1 MNHLSNAFLVAAIT
15 LLAGAA
21 ASSAEEEMQPQVA
34 IITGEFRD
42 PRSREIGFQY
52 DSAPARTIS
61 RIVLDEQNRFS
72 LSVPTAWGT
81 LVIGRYEGGFPSLWQ
96 LLKFMVFDK
105 RDLFFFY
112 VEPGD
117 SLHVAVEEG
126 FFGPSYSFSGLG
138 ADNNRFVVE
147 WMSAFGPFSLDY
159 EGLELADFKH
169 QVDQRRQ
176 DQFEFLA
183 EGREEYALTPGFVDY
198 ATAFIKYEWAQR
210 MVSYPRRYY
219 SANGRENKAIVP
231 AYYDF
236 LLDIPLVDEKAMG
249 TPDYDTFVGLALDW
263 FAKMEA
269 EDREKHKSP
278 AMSKLLKLSQY
289 GLSDSAQARFDS
301 IYKKN
306 NVPSLGLSQLI
317 NLSRYGLSDSLQ
329 ARLDSSYEKAEKPKL
344 SEQFDLSRLGASQ
357 AKQALL
363 DSLYAQ
369 TRSFKTY
376 SSGEDAPRIDT
387 TDGRVVFHLAKGG
400 QFEEFLEEFAKTRK
414 LSEKVDMSRLG
425 LSDSVQAQLDSS
437 YANRKPRKLSDI
449 VNLAQFGLSATAQ
462 TQLDSLFTEPLSR
475 TIWDFAQRYDQAK
488 KSMAGRVLYWYLAGQ
503 VIKGFE
509 GGSEQFELA
518 REKWE
523 DFEKI
528 NPHPEYTEAV
538 AAALHKA
545 LRLRPKQPAPDFTL
559 SDLNGQPVSLSQF
572 KEKAVFL
579 DFWASWCGPC
589 ISNLAFLRQIKA
601 QMADQQVVF
610 LNISLDESDSA
621 WRKAVAEHG
630 IKGVHVRAH
639 GWSSEVAKSYN
650 VTSLPEYYIVDAQ
663 GLIAERLSTVRDTDE
678 IIATIEKS
686 L

>member
-15 LLAGAA
+15 LLTGAV
-21 ASSAEEEMQPQVA
+21 ASLAEEGMQPQVA

-42 PRSREIGFQY
+42 PRSREIGVQY
-52 DSAPARTIS
+52 DSAPARTTS
-61 RIVLDEQNRFS
+61 RVILDEQNRFT

-81 LVIGRYEGGFPSLWQ
+81 LVIGRYESGFPGLWQ

-105 RDLFFFY
+105 RELFFFY

-117 SLHVAVEEG
+117 SLHIAVEEG
-126 FFGPSYSFSGLG
+126 FFGPSYSFSGRG

-147 WMSAFGPFSLDY
+147 WMSEFGPFSIDY
-159 EGLELADFKH
+159 EGLEIADFKH
-169 QVDQRRQ
+169 QIDQRRQ
-176 DQFEFLA
+176 DQLEFLA

-219 SANGRENKAIVP
+219 LANGRENKAIVP

-236 LLDIPLVDEKAMG
+236 LLDIPLADEKAIV
-249 TPDYDTFVGLALDW
+249 TPDYDTFVDLALDR
-263 FAKMEA
+263 FAKE
-269 EDREKHKSP
+269 EPRSP
-278 AMSKLLKLSQY
+278 GISKLLKLSQY

-301 IYKKN
+301 IYRKN
-306 NVPSLGLSQLI
+306 NVPSLSQLI
-317 NLSRYGLSDSLQ
+317 DLSQYGLSDSVQ
-329 ARLDSSYEKAEKPKL
+329 ARLDLNYEKVEKPKL

-363 DSLYAQ
+363 DSLFAQ
-369 TRSFKTY
+369 TRFYRTTY
-376 SSGEDAPRIDT
+376 PNEDAPRVDT
-387 TDGRVVFHLAKGG
+387 TDGGVVFHLAKEG
-400 QFEEFLEEFAKTRK
+400 QLEEFAKTRK
-414 LSEKVDMSRLG
+414 LSEKIDMSGLG
-425 LSDSVQAQLDSS
+425 LSDSLQAQLDSS
-437 YANRKPRKLSDI
+437 YANHKPRKLSDI
-449 VNLAQFGLSATAQ
+449 VDLAQFDLSATAQ
-462 TQLDSLFTEPLSR
+462 ARLDSLFAEPLGWTTWS
-475 TIWDFAQRYDQAK
+475 FAQRYDQAK
-488 KSMAGRVLYWYLAGQ
+488 KSMEGRVLYWYLAGQ

-523 DFEKI
+523 DFKKI

-538 AAALHKA
+538 ATTLHKA
-545 LRLRPKQPAPDFTL
+545 LRLRPGQPAPDFTL
-559 SDLNGQPVSLSQF
+559 SDLDGQPISLSQF

-601 QMADQQVVF
+601 ETSDQPVVF

-639 GWSSEVAKSYN
+639 GWGSEVAKSYN

-663 GLIAERLSTVRDTDE
+663 GLIAERLATVSDTDE
-678 IIATIEKS
+678 IVATIEKS

>member
-15 LLAGAA
+15 LLTGAV
-21 ASSAEEEMQPQVA
+21 ASLAEEGMQPQVA
-34 IITGEFRD
+34 VITGEFRD

-52 DSAPARTIS
+52 DSAPARTTS

-81 LVIGRYEGGFPSLWQ
+81 LVIGRYESGFPGLWQ

-105 RDLFFFY
+105 RELFFFY

-117 SLHVAVEEG
+117 SLHIAVEEG
-126 FFGPSYSFSGLG
+126 FFGPSYSFSGPR

-147 WMSAFGPFSLDY
+147 WMSEFGPFSLDY
-159 EGLELADFKH
+159 EGLEIADFKH

-210 MVSYPRRYY
+210 MVSYPRHYY
-219 SANGRENKAIVP
+219 RANGRENKAIVP

-236 LLDIPLVDEKAMG
+236 LLDIPLADEKAIV
-249 TPDYDTFVGLALDW
+249 TPDYDTFVDLALDK
-263 FAKMEA
+263 FAKE
-269 EDREKHKSP
+269 EPRSP
-278 AMSKLLKLSQY
+278 GISKLLKLSQY

-301 IYKKN
+301 IYRKN
-306 NVPSLGLSQLI
+306 NVPSLSQLI
-317 NLSRYGLSDSLQ
+317 DLSQYGLSDSVQ
-329 ARLDSSYEKAEKPKL
+329 ARLDLNYEKVEGPKL

-363 DSLYAQ
+363 DSLFAQ
-369 TRSFKTY
+369 TRSYRSTY
-376 SSGEDAPRIDT
+376 PNEDAPRVDT
-387 TDGRVVFHLAKGG
+387 TDGKVVFHLAKAG
-400 QFEEFLEEFAKTRK
+400 QLEEFAKTRK
-414 LSEKVDMSRLG
+414 LSEKIDVSELG
-425 LSDSVQAQLDSS
+425 LSDSLQAQLDSS

-449 VNLAQFGLSATAQ
+449 VDLTQFDLSATAQ
-462 TQLDSLFTEPLSR
+462 TQLDSLFAEPLSR
-475 TIWDFAQRYDQAK
+475 TIWNFAQRYDQAK
-488 KSMAGRVLYWYLAGQ
+488 KFMEGRVLYWYLAGQ

-518 REKWE
+518 HEKWE

-545 LRLRPKQPAPDFTL
+545 LRLCPKQPAPDFTL
-559 SDLNGQPVSLSQF
+559 SDLDGQPVSLSQF

-601 QMADQQVVF
+601 ETSDQPVVF

-630 IKGVHVRAH
+630 IKGIHVRAH
-639 GWSSEVAKSYN
+639 GWGSEVAKSYN

-678 IIATIEKS
+678 IVATIEKS

>member
-15 LLAGAA
+15 LLTGAV
-21 ASSAEEEMQPQVA
+21 ASLAEEGMQPQVA
-34 IITGEFRD
+34 IITGEFQN
-42 PRSREIGFQY
+42 PRSREIGLQY
-52 DSAPARTIS
+52 DSAPTRATS

-72 LSVPTAWGT
+72 ISVPTAWGT
-81 LVIGRYEGGFPSLWQ
+81 LVIGRYESGFPGLWQ

-105 RDLFFFY
+105 RELFFFY

-117 SLHVAVEEG
+117 SLHFVVEEG
-126 FFGPSYSFSGLG
+126 FFGPSYSFSGPG

-147 WMSAFGPFSLDY
+147 WMSEFGPFSLDY
-159 EGLELADFKH
+159 EGLEIADFKR
-169 QVDQRRQ
+169 QIDQRRQ

-210 MVSYPRRYY
+210 MVSYPRHYY
-219 SANGRENKAIVP
+219 RANGRENKAIVP

-236 LLDIPLVDEKAMG
+236 LLDIPLVDEKAIG

-263 FAKMEA
+263 LAKA
-269 EDREKHKSP
+269 EEEEKPRSSGI
-278 AMSKLLKLSQY
+278 SKLLKLSQY

-301 IYKKN
+301 IYRKN
-306 NVPSLGLSQLI
+306 NVPSLSQLI
-317 NLSRYGLSDSLQ
+317 DLSQYGLSDSAQ
-329 ARLDSSYEKAEKPKL
+329 ARLDLSYEKTEDPKL
-344 SEQFDLSRLGASQ
+344 SEQFDLSRLDTPQVAP
-357 AKQALL
+357 AIL
-363 DSLYAQ
+363 DSLFAQ
-369 TRSFKTY
+369 TKSYRIIY
-376 SSGEDAPRIDT
+376 SSGENTPKVDT

-414 LSEKVDMSRLG
+414 LSEKIDMSRFG
-425 LSDSVQAQLDSS
+425 LSDSLQAQLDSS
-437 YANRKPRKLSDI
+437 YANHKPRKLSDI
-449 VNLAQFGLSATAQ
+449 VDLAQFDLSAT
-462 TQLDSLFTEPLSR
+462 TQARLDSLFAEPLGW
-475 TIWDFAQRYDQAK
+475 TTWQFARRYDQAK
-488 KSMAGRVLYWYLAGQ
+488 KSMEGRVLYWYLAGQ
-503 VIKGFE
+503 VIEGFE
-509 GGSEQFELA
+509 GGSEQFERA
-518 REKWE
+518 HEKWE
-523 DFEKI
+523 DFKKI

-538 AAALHKA
+538 ATTLHKA
-545 LRLRPKQPAPDFTL
+545 FRLSPGQPAPDFTL
-559 SDLNGQPVSLSQF
+559 SDLDGQPVSLSQF

-639 GWSSEVAKSYN
+639 GWGSEVAKSYN

-663 GLIAERLSTVRDTDE
+663 GLIAERLSTVSDTDE
-678 IIATIEKS
+678 IVATIGKS

>member
-15 LLAGAA
+15 LLTGAV
-21 ASSAEEEMQPQVA
+21 ASLAEEGMQPQVA

-81 LVIGRYEGGFPSLWQ
+81 LVIGRYESGFPSLWQ

-105 RDLFFFY
+105 RDLFAFY

-117 SLHVAVEEG
+117 SLHIVVEEG

-147 WMSAFGPFSLDY
+147 WMSEFGPFSLDY
-159 EGLELADFKH
+159 EGLELADFKR

-210 MVSYPRRYY
+210 MVSYPRHYY
-219 SANGRENKAIVP
+219 RTNGRENKAIVP

-236 LLDIPLVDEKAMG
+236 LLDIPLADEKAIV
-249 TPDYDTFVGLALDW
+249 TPDYDTFVDLTLDW

-301 IYKKN
+301 IYQKN
-306 NVPSLGLSQLI
+306 NVPSLDLSQLI
-317 NLSRYGLSDSLQ
+317 DLSQYGLSDSLQ
-329 ARLDSSYEKAEKPKL
+329 ARLDSSYEKVEKPKL

-369 TRSFKTY
+369 TSSYRSTY
-376 SSGEDAPRIDT
+376 PNEDAPRVDT
-387 TDGRVVFHLAKGG
+387 TDGKVVFHLAKAG
-400 QFEEFLEEFAKTRK
+400 QLEEFAKTRK
-414 LSEKVDMSRLG
+414 LSEKIDMSELG
-425 LSDSVQAQLDSS
+425 LSDSLQAQLDSS
-437 YANRKPRKLSDI
+437 YANRKPRKLSAI
-449 VNLAQFGLSATAQ
+449 VNLAQFDLSATAQ
-462 TQLDSLFTEPLSR
+462 TQLDSLFAEPLSR

-488 KSMAGRVLYWYLAGQ
+488 KSMEGRVLYWYLAGQ

-538 AAALHKA
+538 AAALHKS

-559 SDLNGQPVSLSQF
+559 SDLDGQPVSLSQF

-601 QMADQQVVF
+601 QMADQSVVF

-639 GWSSEVAKSYN
+639 GWESEVAKIYN

-663 GLIAERLSTVRDTDE
+663 GLIAERLSTVHDTDE
-678 IIATIEKS
+678 IVATLKKS

>member
-1 MNHLSNAFLVAAIT
+1 MNHLSNAFLVAVIT
-15 LLAGAA
+15 LLTGAV
-21 ASSAEEEMQPQVA
+21 ASLAEEGMQPQVA

-81 LVIGRYEGGFPSLWQ
+81 IVIGRYESGFPSLWQ

-117 SLHVAVEEG
+117 SLHIVVEEG

-169 QVDQRRQ
+169 QIDQRRQ

-210 MVSYPRRYY
+210 MVSYPRNYY
-219 SANGRENKAIVP
+219 RANGRENKAIVP

-236 LLDIPLVDEKAMG
+236 LLDIPLADEKAIV
-249 TPDYDTFVGLALDW
+249 TPDYDTFVDLALDW

-289 GLSDSAQARFDS
+289 GLSNSAQARFDS
-301 IYKKN
+301 IYQKN
-306 NVPSLGLSQLI
+306 NIPLSGLSQLI
-317 NLSRYGLSDSLQ
+317 DLSQYGLSDSLQ
-329 ARLDSSYEKAEKPKL
+329 ARLDSSYEKVEKPKL
-344 SEQFDLSRLGASQ
+344 SKQFDLSRLGASQ
-357 AKQALL
+357 AKQALF

-369 TRSFKTY
+369 TSSYRSTY
-376 SSGEDAPRIDT
+376 PNEDAPRVDT
-387 TDGRVVFHLAKGG
+387 TDGKVVFHLAKAG
-400 QFEEFLEEFAKTRK
+400 QLEEFAKTRK
-414 LSEKVDMSRLG
+414 LSEKVDMSGLG
-425 LSDSVQAQLDSS
+425 LSNSLQAQLDSS

-449 VNLAQFGLSATAQ
+449 VDLTQFDLSATAQ

-475 TIWDFAQRYDQAK
+475 TIGQFARRYDQAK
-488 KSMAGRVLYWYLAGQ
+488 KSMEGRVLYWYLAGQ
-503 VIKGFE
+503 VIEGFE

-518 REKWE
+518 HEKWE
-523 DFEKI
+523 DFKEI

-538 AAALHKA
+538 ATTLHKA
-545 LRLRPKQPAPDFTL
+545 LRLSQGQPAPDFTL
-559 SDLNGQPVSLSQF
+559 SDLDGQPVSLSQF
-572 KEKAVFL
+572 KEKAIFL

-639 GWSSEVAKSYN
+639 GWGSEVAKSYN

-663 GLIAERLSTVRDTDE
+663 GLIAERLSNVHDTDE
-678 IIATIEKS
+678 IVATLKKS

>member
-1 MNHLSNAFLVAAIT
+1 MNHLSNASLVAAIT
-15 LLAGAA
+15 LFIGAVP
-21 ASSAEEEMQPQVA
+21 SLAEEGMQPRVA
-34 IITGEFRD
+34 IITGEFRE
-42 PRSREIGFQY
+42 PRSREIGIQY
-52 DSAPARTIS
+52 DSALSPAQTTS

-81 LVIGRYEGGFPSLWQ
+81 LVIGRYESGFPSLWQ

-105 RDLFFFY
+105 RDLFTFY

-117 SLHVAVEEG
+117 SLHIVVKEG
-126 FFGPSYSFSGLG
+126 FFGPSYSFSGSG

-147 WMSAFGPFSLDY
+147 WMSEFGPFSLDY
-159 EGLELADFKH
+159 KALEIADFKR
-169 QVDQRRQ
+169 QIDQRRQ
-176 DQFEFLA
+176 DQFEFLG

-198 ATAFIKYEWAQR
+198 ATAFINYEWAQR

-219 SANGRENKAIVP
+219 RANGRKNKAIVP

-236 LLDIPLVDEKAMG
+236 LLDVPLADEKAIG

-263 FAKMEA
+263 FAKMEK
-269 EDREKHKSP
+269 EDREERKFP
-278 AMSKLLKLSQY
+278 AMSKRLKLSQY

-301 IYKKN
+301 IYQKN
-306 NVPSLGLSQLI
+306 NAPILGLSQRI
-317 NLSRYGLSDSLQ
+317 DLSRYGLSDSLQ
-329 ARLDSSYEKAEKPKL
+329 AQLDSSYEKAEKPKL
-344 SEQFDLSRLGASQ
+344 SEQFDLARLGASQ
-357 AKQALL
+357 AKQARL

-369 TRSFKTY
+369 TRSFRESTY
-376 SSGEDAPRIDT
+376 PSEDAPRVDT
-387 TDGRVVFHLAKGG
+387 TDGKVVFHLAKKG
-400 QFEEFLEEFAKTRK
+400 QWQDFAKTRK
-414 LSEKVDMSRLG
+414 LSEKIDMSGLG
-425 LSDSVQAQLDSS
+425 LSDSLQAQLDSS
-437 YANRKPRKLSDI
+437 YANHKSRKLSDI
-449 VNLAQFGLSATAQ
+449 IDLAQFDLSATAQ
-462 TQLDSLFTEPLSR
+462 ARLDSLFAEPLGW
-475 TIWDFAQRYDQAK
+475 TTYDFAQRYDQAK
-488 KSMAGRVLYWYLAGQ
+488 KSMEGRVLYWYLAGQ

-509 GGSEQFELA
+509 GGSEQFERA

-523 DFEKI
+523 DFKKI
-528 NPHPEYTEAV
+528 NPYPEYTAEI

-545 LRLRPKQPAPDFTL
+545 LRLRPRQPAPDFTL
-559 SDLNGQPVSLSQF
+559 SDLDGQPVSLSQF

-621 WRKAVAEHG
+621 WRKAIAEHG

-639 GWSSEVAKSYN
+639 GWGSEVAKSYN
-650 VTSLPEYYIVDAQ
+650 VTRLPEYYIVDAQ
-663 GLIAERLSTVRDTDE
+663 GLIAEHPSTVRDTDE

>member
-1 MNHLSNAFLVAAIT
+1 MNHYLSNPFLVAAIT
-15 LLAGAA
+15 LLTSAV
-21 ASSAEEEMQPQVA
+21 ASLAEEGMQPQVA
-34 IITGEFRD
+34 IITGEFQN
-42 PRSREIGFQY
+42 PRSREIGIQY
-52 DSAPARTIS
+52 DSAPTRTTS

-81 LVIGRYEGGFPSLWQ
+81 LVIGRYEGGFPGLWQ
-96 LLKFMVFDK
+96 LLKFMVFDE
-105 RDLFFFY
+105 RELFFFY

-117 SLHVAVEEG
+117 SLHIVVEEG
-126 FFGPSYSFSGLG
+126 FFGPSYSFSGPG

-147 WMSAFGPFSLDY
+147 WMSEFGPFNLDY
-159 EGLELADFKH
+159 EELEVADFKH
-169 QVDQRRQ
+169 QIDQRRQ
-176 DQFEFLA
+176 DQFEFLT

-219 SANGRENKAIVP
+219 RANGRENKAIAP

-263 FAKMEA
+263 FAEA
-269 EDREKHKSP
+269 EAESRSSGI
-278 AMSKLLKLSQY
+278 SKLLKLSQY

-301 IYKKN
+301 IYRKN
-306 NVPSLGLSQLI
+306 NIPSLSQLI
-317 NLSRYGLSDSLQ
+317 DLSQYGLSDSLQ
-329 ARLDSSYEKAEKPKL
+329 ARLDLDYEKAENPKL

-369 TRSFKTY
+369 TRSFRITH
-376 SSGEDAPRIDT
+376 SSGEDAPRVDT
-387 TDGRVVFHLAKGG
+387 TDGRVVLHLTKEG
-400 QFEEFLEEFAKTRK
+400 QLEEFLEEFAKTRK
-414 LSEKVDMSRLG
+414 LSEKIDMSGLG
-425 LSDSVQAQLDSS
+425 LSDSLQAQLDSS
-437 YANRKPRKLSDI
+437 YANRKLRKLSDI
-449 VNLAQFGLSATAQ
+449 VDLAQFDLSAVAQ
-462 TQLDSLFTEPLSR
+462 AQLDSLFAEPLSR
-475 TIWDFAQRYDQAK
+475 TIWQFARRYDQAK
-488 KSMAGRVLYWYLAGQ
+488 KSMEGRVLYWYLAGQ
-503 VIKGFE
+503 VIEGFE

-518 REKWE
+518 HEKWE
-523 DFEKI
+523 DFKEI
-528 NPHPEYTEAV
+528 NPHPEYTESV

-545 LRLRPKQPAPDFTL
+545 LRLSPGQPAPDFTL
-559 SDLNGQPVSLSQF
+559 SDLDGQPVSLSQF

-610 LNISLDESDSA
+610 LNISLDESTSA

-639 GWSSEVAKSYN
+639 GWGSEVAKSYN

-663 GLIAERLSTVRDTDE
+663 GLIAERLSTVSDTDK
-678 IIATIEKS
+678 IVATIEKS

>member
-15 LLAGAA
+15 LLTGAV
-21 ASSAEEEMQPQVA
+21 ASLAEEGMPPQVA

-42 PRSREIGFQY
+42 PRSREIGLQY
-52 DSAPARTIS
+52 DSAPTRATS

-81 LVIGRYEGGFPSLWQ
+81 LVIGRYESGFPSLWQ

-105 RDLFFFY
+105 RELFAFY

-117 SLHVAVEEG
+117 SLHIVVEEG
-126 FFGPSYSFSGLG
+126 FFGPSYSFSGPG

-147 WMSAFGPFSLDY
+147 WMSEFGPFSLDY
-159 EGLELADFKH
+159 KALEIADFKR
-169 QVDQRRQ
+169 QIDQRRQ

-210 MVSYPRRYY
+210 MVSYPRHYY
-219 SANGRENKAIVP
+219 RANGRENKAIVP

-236 LLDIPLVDEKAMG
+236 LLDIPLADEKAIG

-263 FAKMEA
+263 LAKA
-269 EDREKHKSP
+269 EEEEKPRSSGI
-278 AMSKLLKLSQY
+278 SKLLKLSQY

-301 IYKKN
+301 IYRKN
-306 NVPSLGLSQLI
+306 NVPSLSQLI
-317 NLSRYGLSDSLQ
+317 DLSQYGLSDSAQ
-329 ARLDSSYEKAEKPKL
+329 ARLDLSYEKTEDPKL
-344 SEQFDLSRLGASQ
+344 SEQFDLSRLDTPQVAP
-357 AKQALL
+357 AIL
-363 DSLYAQ
+363 DSLFAQ
-369 TRSFKTY
+369 TKSYRIIY
-376 SSGEDAPRIDT
+376 SSGENTPKVDT

-414 LSEKVDMSRLG
+414 LSEKIDMSGLG
-425 LSDSVQAQLDSS
+425 LSDSLQAQLDSS
-437 YANRKPRKLSDI
+437 YANHKPRKLSDI
-449 VNLAQFGLSATAQ
+449 VNLAQFDLSATAQ
-462 TQLDSLFTEPLSR
+462 AQLDSLFAEPLSR
-475 TIWDFAQRYDQAK
+475 TIWQFARRYDQAK
-488 KSMAGRVLYWYLAGQ
+488 KSMEGRVLYWYLAGQ
-503 VIKGFE
+503 VIEGFE

-518 REKWE
+518 HEKWE
-523 DFEKI
+523 DFKKI

-545 LRLRPKQPAPDFTL
+545 LRLSPGQPAPDFTL
-559 SDLNGQPVSLSQF
+559 SDLDGQPVSLSQF

-639 GWSSEVAKSYN
+639 GWGSEVAKSYN

-663 GLIAERLSTVRDTDE
+663 GLIAERLSTVSDTDE
-678 IIATIEKS
+678 IVATIGKS

>member
-1 MNHLSNAFLVAAIT
+1 MNHLSNAFLVAAII
-15 LLAGAA
+15 LLTGAV
-21 ASSAEEEMQPQVA
+21 ASLAEEGMQPQVA

-42 PRSREIGFQY
+42 PRSREIGIQY
-52 DSAPARTIS
+52 DSAPARPTS

-81 LVIGRYEGGFPSLWQ
+81 LVIGRYESGFPSLWQ

-105 RDLFFFY
+105 RDLFAFY

-117 SLHVAVEEG
+117 SLHIVVEEG
-126 FFGPSYSFSGLG
+126 FFGPSYSFSGPG

-147 WMSAFGPFSLDY
+147 WMSEFGPFSLDY
-159 EGLELADFKH
+159 EGLEIADFKY

-219 SANGRENKAIVP
+219 RANGRENEAIVP
-231 AYYDF
+231 TYYDF
-236 LLDIPLVDEKAMG
+236 LLDIPLADEKAIG

-263 FAKMEA
+263 FAEA
-269 EDREKHKSP
+269 EAESRSSGII
-278 AMSKLLKLSQY
+278 SKLLKLSQY

-301 IYKKN
+301 IYRKN
-306 NVPSLGLSQLI
+306 NIPSLSQLI
-317 NLSRYGLSDSLQ
+317 DLSQYGLSDSLQ
-329 ARLDSSYEKAEKPKL
+329 ARLDLDYEKAEEPKL

-357 AKQALL
+357 AEQALL

-369 TRSFKTY
+369 TRSFRIY

-387 TDGRVVFHLAKGG
+387 EDGMVVLHLTKEG
-400 QFEEFLEEFAKTRK
+400 QFAAFLEEFAKTRK
-414 LSEKVDMSRLG
+414 LSEKIDMSGLG
-425 LSDSVQAQLDSS
+425 LSDSLQAQLDSS
-437 YANRKPRKLSDI
+437 YANHKPRKLSDI
-449 VNLAQFGLSATAQ
+449 VNLAQFDLSATAQ
-462 TQLDSLFTEPLSR
+462 ARLDSLFAEPLSR
-475 TIWDFAQRYDQAK
+475 TTWDFAQRYDQAK
-488 KSMAGRVLYWYLAGQ
+488 KSMEGRVLYWYLAGQ
-503 VIKGFE
+503 VIEGFE

-523 DFEKI
+523 DFKKI
-528 NPHPEYTEAV
+528 NPHPEYTEAI

-545 LRLRPKQPAPDFTL
+545 LRLSPGQPAPDFTL
-559 SDLNGQPVSLSQF
+559 SDLDGQPVSLSQF
-572 KEKAVFL
+572 NEKAVFL

-610 LNISLDESDSA
+610 LNISLDKSTSA
-621 WRKAVAEHG
+621 WRKAVAEHE
-630 IKGVHVRAH
+630 IKGIHVRAH
-639 GWSSEVAKSYN
+639 GWGSEVAKSYN

-663 GLIAERLSTVRDTDE
+663 GLIAERLATVSDTDE
-678 IIATIEKS
+678 IVATIEKS

>member
-21 ASSAEEEMQPQVA
+21 ASLAEEGTQPQVA

-52 DSAPARTIS
+52 DSAPARTTS

-81 LVIGRYEGGFPSLWQ
+81 LVIGRYESGFPSVWQ

-105 RDLFFFY
+105 RELFFFY

-117 SLHVAVEEG
+117 SLHIVVEEG

-147 WMSAFGPFSLDY
+147 WMSEFGPFNLDY
-159 EGLELADFKH
+159 EGLEIADFKH

-210 MVSYPRRYY
+210 MVSYPRNYY
-219 SANGRENKAIVP
+219 RANGRENKAIVP

-236 LLDIPLVDEKAMG
+236 LLDIPLADEKAIV
-249 TPDYDTFVGLALDW
+249 TPDYDTFVDLALDW

-269 EDREKHKSP
+269 EDREKHKAP
-278 AMSKLLKLSQY
+278 AISKLLKLSQY

-301 IYKKN
+301 IYQKN
-306 NVPSLGLSQLI
+306 NVPSLDLSQLI
-317 NLSRYGLSDSLQ
+317 DLSQYGLSDSLQ
-329 ARLDSSYEKAEKPKL
+329 ARLDSSYEKVEKPKL

-357 AKQALL
+357 AKQALF

-400 QFEEFLEEFAKTRK
+400 QFEELLEEFAKTRK
-414 LSEKVDMSRLG
+414 LSEKIDMSGLG
-425 LSDSVQAQLDSS
+425 LSNSLQAQLDSS
-437 YANRKPRKLSDI
+437 YANRKSRKLSDI
-449 VNLAQFGLSATAQ
+449 VDLTQFDLSATAQ
-462 TQLDSLFTEPLSR
+462 TQLDSLFAEPLSR
-475 TIWDFAQRYDQAK
+475 TIRDFAWRYDQAK
-488 KSMAGRVLYWYLAGQ
+488 KSMEGRVLYWYLARQ
-503 VIKGFE
+503 VIEGFE
-509 GGSEQFELA
+509 DGSEQFELA
-518 REKWE
+518 HEKWE
-523 DFEKI
+523 DFKKI

-538 AAALHKA
+538 AAALHKS

-559 SDLNGQPVSLSQF
+559 SDLDGQPISLSQF

-639 GWSSEVAKSYN
+639 GWGSEVAKSYN

-663 GLIAERLSTVRDTDE
+663 GLIAERLSKVSDTDE
-678 IIATIEKS
+678 IVATLKKS

>member
-1 MNHLSNAFLVAAIT
+1 MNRLSNAFLVAAIT
-15 LLAGAA
+15 LLTSAV
-21 ASSAEEEMQPQVA
+21 ASLAEEGTQPQVA
-34 IITGEFRD
+34 IITGEFQN
-42 PRSREIGFQY
+42 PRSREIGIQY
-52 DSAPARTIS
+52 DSALSPARTTS

-81 LVIGRYEGGFPSLWQ
+81 LVIGRYESGFPSLWQ
-96 LLKFMVFDK
+96 LLKFMVFDE
-105 RDLFFFY
+105 RELFFFY

-117 SLHVAVEEG
+117 SLHFVVEEG
-126 FFGPSYSFSGLG
+126 FFGSSYSFSGPG

-147 WMSAFGPFSLDY
+147 WMSEFGPFSLDY
-159 EGLELADFKH
+159 KALEIADFKH
-169 QVDQRRQ
+169 QIDQRRQ

-210 MVSYPRRYY
+210 MVSYPRHYY
-219 SANGRENKAIVP
+219 RANGRENKAIVP

-236 LLDIPLVDEKAMG
+236 LLDIPLADEKAIG
-249 TPDYDTFVGLALDW
+249 TKDYDTFVDLTLDW
-263 FAKMEA
+263 FTKMEE
-269 EDREKHKSP
+269 EDRKEHKSP

-301 IYKKN
+301 IYEKN
-306 NVPSLGLSQLI
+306 NVPILGLSQLI
-317 NLSRYGLSDSLQ
+317 DLSRYGLSDSLQ

-363 DSLYAQ
+363 DSLFAQ
-369 TRSFKTY
+369 TRSYRSTY
-376 SSGEDAPRIDT
+376 PNEDAPRVDT
-387 TDGRVVFHLAKGG
+387 TDGKVVFRLAKEG
-400 QFEEFLEEFAKTRK
+400 QLEEFAKTRK
-414 LSEKVDMSRLG
+414 LSEKIDMSRFS
-425 LSDSVQAQLDSS
+425 LSDSLQIQLDSS
-437 YANRKPRKLSDI
+437 YANHKPRKLSDI
-449 VNLAQFGLSATAQ
+449 VNLAQFDLSATAQ
-462 TQLDSLFTEPLSR
+462 AQLDSLFAEPLSW
-475 TIWDFAQRYDQAK
+475 TTWDFARRYDQAK
-488 KSMAGRVLYWYLAGQ
+488 KSMEGRVLYWYLAGQ

-509 GGSEQFELA
+509 GGSEEFESA
-518 REKWE
+518 CEKWE
-523 DFEKI
+523 DFKKI
-528 NPHPEYTEAV
+528 NPHPEYTESV

-545 LRLRPKQPAPDFTL
+545 LRLRPGQPAPDFTL
-559 SDLNGQPVSLSQF
+559 SDLDGQPVSLSQF

-601 QMADQQVVF
+601 QMTDQQVVF

-639 GWSSEVAKSYN
+639 GWGSEVAKSYN
-650 VTSLPEYYIVDAQ
+650 VTNLPEYYIVDAQ
-663 GLIAERLSTVRDTDE
+663 RLIAERLSAVHDTDE
-678 IIATIEKS
+678 IAATLKKS

>member
-15 LLAGAA
+15 LLTGAV
-21 ASSAEEEMQPQVA
+21 ASLAEEGMQPQIAV
-34 IITGEFRD
+34 ITGEFRD
-42 PRSREIGFQY
+42 PRSREIGIQY
-52 DSAPARTIS
+52 DSAPARTTS

-81 LVIGRYEGGFPSLWQ
+81 LVIGRYESGLPSLWQ

-105 RDLFFFY
+105 RELFFFY

-117 SLHVAVEEG
+117 SLHLVVEEG
-126 FFGPSYSFSGLG
+126 FFGPAYSFSGPG

-147 WMSAFGPFSLDY
+147 WMSEFGPFSLDY
-159 EGLELADFKH
+159 EGLEIADFKR

-219 SANGRENKAIVP
+219 RANGRENKAIVP

-236 LLDIPLVDEKAMG
+236 LLDVPLADEKAIG
-249 TPDYDTFVGLALDW
+249 TPDYGTFVDLALDW
-263 FAKMEA
+263 FAKMEE
-269 EDREKHKSP
+269 EDREEHKSP

-301 IYKKN
+301 IYEKN
-306 NVPSLGLSQLI
+306 NVPILGLSPLI
-317 NLSRYGLSDSLQ
+317 DLSQYGLSDSLQ

-344 SEQFDLSRLGASQ
+344 SEQFDLARLGASQ

-363 DSLYAQ
+363 DSLFAQ
-369 TRSFKTY
+369 TRSYRSTY
-376 SSGEDAPRIDT
+376 PSEDATRVDT
-387 TDGRVVFHLAKGG
+387 TDGRVVFHLAKKG
-400 QFEEFLEEFAKTRK
+400 QLEEFAKTRK
-414 LSEKVDMSRLG
+414 LSEKIDMSRLG
-425 LSDSVQAQLDSS
+425 LSDSLQAQLDSS
-437 YANRKPRKLSDI
+437 YANRKPRKLSAI
-449 VNLAQFGLSATAQ
+449 VDLAQFDLSATAQ
-462 TQLDSLFTEPLSR
+462 ARLDSLFAEPLGW
-475 TIWDFAQRYDQAK
+475 TTWDFAQRYDQAK
-488 KSMAGRVLYWYLAGQ
+488 KSMEGRVLYWYLAGQ

-509 GGSEQFELA
+509 GGSEQFERA

-523 DFEKI
+523 DFKKI

-545 LRLRPKQPAPDFTL
+545 LRLSPRQPAPDFTL
-559 SDLNGQPVSLSQF
+559 SDLDGQPVSLSQF
-572 KEKAVFL
+572 KEKAIFL

-621 WRKAVAEHG
+621 WRRAVAEHG
-630 IKGVHVRAH
+630 IKGIHVRAH
-639 GWSSEVAKSYN
+639 GWGSEVAKSYN

-663 GLIAERLSTVRDTDE
+663 GLIAKRLSTVSDTDE
-678 IIATIEKS
+678 IAATLKKS

>member
-1 MNHLSNAFLVAAIT
+1 MNHLSNAFLVAVIT
-15 LLAGAA
+15 LLIGAV
-21 ASSAEEEMQPQVA
+21 ASLAEEGTQPQVA

-52 DSAPARTIS
+52 DSAPARTTS

-81 LVIGRYEGGFPSLWQ
+81 LVIGRYESGFPSLWQ

-105 RDLFFFY
+105 RELFFFY

-147 WMSAFGPFSLDY
+147 WMSEFGPFSLDY

-210 MVSYPRRYY
+210 MVSYPRNYY
-219 SANGRENKAIVP
+219 RANGRENKAIVP

-236 LLDIPLVDEKAMG
+236 LLDIPLADEKAMG
-249 TPDYDTFVGLALDW
+249 TPDYDTFVDLALDW

-301 IYKKN
+301 IYQKN
-306 NVPSLGLSQLI
+306 NIPISGLSQLI
-317 NLSRYGLSDSLQ
+317 DLSQYGLSDSLQ
-329 ARLDSSYEKAEKPKL
+329 ARLDSSYEKVEKPKL

-369 TRSFKTY
+369 TSSYRSTY
-376 SSGEDAPRIDT
+376 PSEDAPRVDT
-387 TDGRVVFHLAKGG
+387 TDGKVVFHLAKAG
-400 QFEEFLEEFAKTRK
+400 QLEEFAKTRK
-414 LSEKVDMSRLG
+414 LSEKVDMSELG
-425 LSDSVQAQLDSS
+425 LSNSVQAQLDSS
-437 YANRKPRKLSDI
+437 YANRKPRKLSAI
-449 VNLAQFGLSATAQ
+449 VDLTQFDLSATAQ
-462 TQLDSLFTEPLSR
+462 AQLDSLFAEPLSR

-488 KSMAGRVLYWYLAGQ
+488 KSMEGRVLYWYLAGQ

-518 REKWE
+518 HEKWE

-538 AAALHKA
+538 AAALHKS

-559 SDLNGQPVSLSQF
+559 SDLDGQPISLSQF

-639 GWSSEVAKSYN
+639 GWDAEVAKIYN
-650 VTSLPEYYIVDAQ
+650 VTSSARILHSGRAGVDCGAS
-663 GLIAERLSTVRDTDE
+663 I
-678 IIATIEKS
+678 
-686 L
+686 